1 MTQPPQ
7 PPDHQP
13 GQSAHPVP
21 PWNPPGPQGQPQSH
35 QGQPPW
41 GPPAGGSAGQGQ
53 WPAAPGPGPSQPA
66 QTPQVPLPKAP
77 APGPQTPM
85 GQSPYGLRSEPA
97 PQQHTGQYGQF
108 TFPQLQKAKLEPT
121 AVAGIATSI
130 FGIPAIILGLM
141 ARPRVRGGRRRSPAL
156 AWTSISLG
164 GLFTIAWIL
173 VAVSLTLSGTIDRI
187 TERPIAGDTE
197 ETRTVAA
204 ANLAEGNCVERLP
217 PASEVGEVRL
227 VPCTQAHIA
236 QVLAVHTLDGAYPGG
251 EDLEATAED
260 RCSADLA
267 ALGDTE
273 AAIDRWYFVPSE
285 TGWDQGNTQ
294 VICLARGAQGP
305 YEGDLVN

>member
-21 PWNPPGPQGQPQSH
+21 PWNPPGPQGQQ
-35 QGQPPW
+35 
-41 GPPAGGSAGQGQ
+41 
-53 WPAAPGPGPSQPA
+53 
-66 QTPQVPLPKAP
+66 QVPLPQAP

-97 PQQHTGQYGQF
+97 PPQHTGQYGQF

-164 GLFTIAWIL
+164 ALFTIAWIL

-217 PASEVGEVRL
+217 PANEVGEVRV
-227 VPCTQAHIA
+227 VPCAQAHIA
-236 QVLAVHTLDGAYPGG
+236 QVLAVHTLDGAYPGA
-251 EDLEATAED
+251 EELEAIAQD
-260 RCSADLA
+260 RCSAELDG
-267 ALGDTE
+267 LGETE
-273 AAIDRWYFVPSE
+273 VAVDRWYFMPSE

-294 VICLARGAQGP
+294 VVCLVRGAQGP